1 MKIAFIGLG
10 IMGSRMAANLAKNK
24 VDLSV
29 YNRTVKKIEALN
41 LKNVKIADSALSA
54 VKDADIVF
62 SMLSTPQVI
71 ESLFFGKEGLLQGM
85 KKNAIWADCS
95 TVNPSFSLREEK
107 EAKLNNIRFLDTPV
121 SGSKMAA
128 QNAELVFI
136 VGGDAD
142 TLKEVAPYM
151 DMMSNNTL
159 RIGET
164 SKGASYKMLINMMI
178 AQTIVILSEAVL
190 LGEKMGI
197 SKKFLLDT
205 IPNSVVGSP
214 LLKMKAQSIK
224 NDDYEPYFP
233 LELML
238 KDMNLADITAT
249 ENEQTLYLANQAK
262 ELYAE
267 ASKSGMGRM
276 DSAAIYKYLEQK
288 K

>member
-24 VDLSV
+24 LDLSV
-29 YNRTVKKIEALN
+29 YNRTAKEIEAFQSS
-41 LKNVKIADSALSA
+41 NVKIADSALSA
-54 VKDADIVF
+54 VEDADIVF

-71 ESLFFGKEGLLQGM
+71 ESLFFGENGLLQGM
-85 KKNAIWADCS
+85 KENAIWADCS

-107 EAKLNNIRFLDTPV
+107 EAKHYNIRFLDSPV

-128 QNAELVFI
+128 QNVELVFLI
-136 VGGDAD
+136 GGNEN
-142 TLKEVAPYM
+142 TLKEISPYL
-151 DMMSNNTL
+151 DMMSNKTL

-164 SKGASYKMLINMMI
+164 GKGASYKMIINMMI
-178 AQTIVILSEAVL
+178 AQSIVILSEAVL

-197 SKKFLLDT
+197 SKEFLLDA

-214 LLKMKAQSIK
+214 VIKLKAQSIK
-224 NDDYEPYFP
+224 NDDYETHFP
-233 LELML
+233 LEFML
-238 KDMNLADITAT
+238 KDLNLADITAQ
-249 ENEQTLYLANQAK
+249 ENGQSLYLPNLAK

-267 ASKSGMGRM
+267 ASNSGMERM
-276 DSAAIYKYLEQK
+276 DSSAIYKYLEQK

>member
-10 IMGSRMAANLAKNK
+10 IMGSRMATNLAKSEL
-24 VDLSV
+24 DLTV
-29 YNRTVKKIEALN
+29 YNRSAKKMEAFRSS
-41 LKNVKIADSALSA
+41 NVKIADSALSA

-71 ESLFFGKEGLLQGM
+71 ESLFFGDKGLLQGM
-85 KKNAIWADCS
+85 KENAIWADCS

-107 EAKLNNIRFLDTPV
+107 EAKRNNIRFLDTPV

-128 QNAELVFI
+128 QNAELVFLI
-136 VGGDAD
+136 GGDEQ
-142 TLKEVAPYM
+142 TLQELAPYLNK
-151 DMMSNNTL
+151 MSNKTI

-178 AQTIVILSEAVL
+178 AQSIVILSEAVL

-197 SKKFLLDT
+197 SKEFLLDE

-224 NDDYEPYFP
+224 DEDYEAHFP
-233 LELML
+233 LEFML
-238 KDMNLADITAT
+238 KDLNLADITAQ
-249 ENEQTLYLANQAK
+249 ENGQTLYLANLAK

-267 ASKSGMGRM
+267 ASNSGMERM
-276 DSAAIYKYLEQK
+276 DSSAIYKYLEQK